1 MKGTLNSNGWKL
13 ILKQHNIMF
22 DLLSF
27 MVVKWVYMLNKSE
40 LESQTCQSTIAFD
53 KQNGKLQNNIVEG
66 LDNQLDKWIL
76 IV

>member
-1 MKGTLNSNGWKL
+1 
-13 ILKQHNIMF
+13 MF

-27 MVVKWVYMLNKSE
+27 MVVKWVYMVNKSE